1 MPRRNYEELS
11 LKEML
16 RKELEAG
23 FSDNNRPISTATA
36 QDDASELLPL
46 PMRVKT
52 ILGIA
57 DNPNRNA
64 GNMLFFVMYD
74 IESNKVRTQVAKYLI
89 NQGCTRIQ
97 ASIFLADTTHEKYDK
112 IREDL
117 AEVQACYENH
127 DSILVVPISTD
138 YLKSMKVIGKD
149 INVDIIMRNRNTL
162 FF

>member
-23 FSDNNRPISTATA
+23 FSDNNRPISTTA
-36 QDDASELLPL
+36 QDNASELLPL
-46 PMRVKT
+46 PLRVKT

-138 YLKSMKVIGKD
+138 YLKSMKVIGKN

>member
-1 MPRRNYEELS
+1 
-11 LKEML
+11 ML

-23 FSDNNRPISTATA
+23 FSDNNRPISTTTA

>member
-1 MPRRNYEELS
+1 
-11 LKEML
+11 ML

-23 FSDNNRPISTATA
+23 FSDNNRPISTTTA
-36 QDDASELLPL
+36 QDDASDLLPL

-138 YLKSMKVIGKD
+138 YLKSMKVIGKN

>member
-1 MPRRNYEELS
+1 
-11 LKEML
+11 
-16 RKELEAG
+16 
-23 FSDNNRPISTATA
+23 
-36 QDDASELLPL
+36 
-46 PMRVKT
+46 
-52 ILGIA
+52 
-57 DNPNRNA
+57 
-64 GNMLFFVMYD
+64 MYD

-138 YLKSMKVIGKD
+138 YLKSMKVIGKN